1 MLRRIFFVS
10 KLTSDQTTSQPVKHF
25 KVEETEE
32 LSIKKRRMKTDVA
45 SAIKKGIQ
53 IKNAKAPVGYASK

>member
-1 MLRRIFFVS
+1 MMRRIFFVL
-10 KLTSDQTTSQPVKHF
+10 KLTSDQTTSQPVKPF
-25 KVEETEE
+25 KVEEIAE

-45 SAIKKGIQ
+45 SATGKGIQ